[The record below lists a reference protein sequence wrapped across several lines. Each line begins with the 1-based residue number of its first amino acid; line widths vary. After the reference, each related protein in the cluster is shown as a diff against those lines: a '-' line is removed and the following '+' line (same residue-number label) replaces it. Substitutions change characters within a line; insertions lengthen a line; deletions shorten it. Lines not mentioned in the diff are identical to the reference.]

1 MSKYAIESTTL
12 TNIASAIRSKKGTS
26 DSYTPLEMP
35 AAIRSISGGGGGGID
50 IEGATEITIT
60 NTTNDTLKEKNIY
73 NYGKYTWIPPLQN
86 GLSFSSSTY
95 GNSNYQFPI
104 CISDNKW
111 LIIAPGDGSAGT
123 VDYNSYAWLATIDEN
138 NNVNINTD
146 DRTLVIGGS
155 SSSSGGPPFLC
166 QIFDINANN
175 KLLLFA
181 RYYSRKYYYE
191 LVKLTIAS
199 EVNSLTDCIFSSA
212 YSIDNYTSNWG
223 GASGYFDEETS
234 TFISM
239 VGPHLK
245 TYKIDVDS
253 TTWITDKSSL
263 SSPASADRYMS
274 SAICKIR
281 SGQFAIAQAVYSS
294 VIRSYLFTIN
304 VSAGAAT
311 IISNASYSFTSYS
324 GNATQGP
331 SNLVAIG
338 NDESGNVYLCHAIM
352 QGYPITSNLLNGF
365 TTYKVDTNNTITQ
378 LQNTIICEKY
388 GMFRSFG
395 GSILPLDNNLFLF
408 VDLCGTSCYRL
419 NQDSGS
425 LTEVNY
431 VRYSNTSSEISR
443 ANYIPIDDNNILIMT
458 CTNGSYGGITFILL
472 NYDNEGH
479 LGYQTVTVTDEISS
493 IIQNQGTSGPL
504 QNPGTDYFLYN
515 RLNKSV
521 YGNLHDAITSKWF
534 YNISPSRNIMH
545 NFNGKLLISKIVE
558 QDCITKNGSSLYKII
573 PISDIA
579 AGETGQAYL
588 FK

>member
-35 AAIRSISGGGGGGID
+35 AAIRSISGGGGID

-73 NYGKYTWIPPLQN
+73 NYGKYIWIPPLQN

-95 GNSNYQFPI
+95 GNSKNQFPI
-104 CISDNKW
+104 CISDDKW

-123 VDYNSYAWLATIDEN
+123 ASYNTYVWLATIDEN
-138 NNVNINTD
+138 NNVNINTN
-146 DRTLVIGGS
+146 DRTLVISGNS
-155 SSSSGGPPFLC
+155 STSGGPPYLC
-166 QIFDINANN
+166 QIFNVNANN

-181 RYYSRKYYYE
+181 RYYNKRYYYE
-191 LVKLTIAS
+191 LVKLTITS
-199 EVNSLTDCIFSSA
+199 EVNSLADCIFSSA
-212 YSIDNYTSNWG
+212 YSIDDYTSNYG

-245 TYKIDVDS
+245 TYKIDVNS
-253 TTWITDKSSL
+253 TAWLTNKSSL
-263 SSPASADRYMS
+263 SSPFAFFDRYMS
-274 SAICKIR
+274 SAICKVR
-281 SGQFAIAQAVYSS
+281 SGQFAVAQMIYSS
-294 VIRSYLFTIN
+294 KTYSSLFTIN
-304 VSAGAAT
+304 VSDIGAAT
-311 IISNASYSFTSYS
+311 IVSNASNSFTYS
-324 GNATQGP
+324 GTGTQGP

-338 NDESGNVYLCHAIM
+338 NDESGNVYLCHATM
-352 QGYPITSNLLNGF
+352 QGYPTTSSLLNGF
-365 TTYKVDTNNTITQ
+365 TTYKVDTNNTITK
-378 LQNTIICEKY
+378 LQNTIIDEKY
-388 GMFRSFG
+388 GTFRSFAG
-395 GSILPLDNNLFLF
+395 AILPLNNNLFLF

-425 LTEVNY
+425 ITEVNY
-431 VRYSNTSSEISR
+431 VRYSNASSTISR
-443 ANYIPIDDNNILIMT
+443 ANYIPIDDNNILIIT
-458 CTNGSYGGITFILL
+458 CVNGSSGGETFILL

-515 RLNKSV
+515 RLNSSV
-521 YGNLHDAITSKWF
+521 YGNMHDAITSNWF